1 MNKTVSAIV
10 SGMAAAAIVGTTV
23 YMMNDRSRSMQKVKR
38 NAAKTVRAMGSIVDG
53 ITEMVR

>member
-1 MNKTVSAIV
+1 MNKTISAIV

-38 NAAKTVRAMGSIVDG
+38 SAAKTVRAMGSIVDG